1 MTFSGREQKPPLTGL
16 LFDLDGTLLDVRMPL
31 FLESYFP
38 LLAGRFGAGDNLPRF
53 RKALFGSVR
62 MMMNNRDG
70 SRTLSRIFLE
80 SFSPK
85 VGMSQEEVIRVFRE
99 FHREGI
105 DSLRPLTRAV
115 RQAKP
120 LLDRALELGYDIAL
134 ATNPVFFREAIDV
147 RLRWAGLKDVP
158 FPFVSSAENMHFCK
172 PHPEYFTEVLKGIGR
187 EPAECMMIGD
197 NPHMDM
203 PAGEAG
209 LATWFVPSAERS
221 TSPADADYAGSLEDL
236 GAWLERPTAPTPLP

>member
-1 MTFSGREQKPPLTGL
+1 MTFPGKERKPTLKGL
-16 LFDLDGTLLDVRMPL
+16 LFDLDGTLLDVRMSL

-38 LLAGRFGAGDNLPRF
+38 LLAGRFGVGEDLPRF
-53 RKALFGSVR
+53 REALIGSVR
-62 MMMNNRDG
+62 MMMDNRDG
-70 SRTLSRIFLE
+70 NRILSRVFLE

-85 VGMSQEEVIRVFRE
+85 VGMSEERVTRIFRG

-115 RQAKP
+115 RQARP

-134 ATNPVFFREAIDV
+134 ATNPVFFREAIDA
-147 RLRWAGLKDVP
+147 RLRWAGLKGVP

-172 PHPEYFTEVLKGIGR
+172 PHPEYFNEVLDGIGR

-197 NPHMDM
+197 DPHMDM
-203 PAGEAG
+203 SAGEVG

-221 TSPADADYAGSLEDL
+221 VPPAHADYAGSLEDL
-236 GAWLERPTAPTPLP
+236 AVWLERPTAPTPLL